1 MSSSIWGAT
10 PEEWTQVTRWGI
22 TEDVLPVVSNPH
34 AVISPNSKMRDL
46 GKTPSRYNRDRKVVG
61 MPDWT
66 NNQST
71 DADVSRW
78 QRDTDLGIC
87 IQTRLVRAIDI
98 DIEDP
103 QAAQIVRDCVELV
116 AGDLPRRWRNDSGK
130 CLLAFKLEG
139 QYSKRIIRTERGIIE
154 FLANGQQ
161 FVGVGTHPKG
171 ERYQWAG
178 GIPDDVPYLTAMEFE
193 TVWAALIK
201 QFAVS
206 NTEVRSPVKPLA
218 QRQADDANDDVLR
231 FLESTGRVLSFDGQG
246 RAHITCPWVHEHT
259 SDSDE
264 NDTST
269 SYFPRGVG
277 GFEQGHFKC
286 LHAHCAERT
295 DGDFIEALGYGLDDF
310 AVIEADGEPL
320 PMPAFQRDRQGRIE
334 ATIGNMR
341 MALERSD
348 LTGLQVRYDTFK
360 AAIMIAPDA
369 TEDQWQPFADT
380 DYVTL
385 GERLERVG
393 FKSVPRQLLRD
404 VVASVATVAKF
415 DSAQL
420 WMDTLEWD
428 GVPRVERFWST
439 YFNVEDSPYTRSC
452 GLYTWTAM
460 AGRVIEPGCK
470 ADMVPILV
478 GGQGVGKS
486 TGVEAMS
493 PHKDFFTEISFAEKD
508 ADKSRRL
515 RGKLVAEIGEL
526 RGLHTKEM
534 EEIKSFIT
542 RTREEWVPKFF
553 EFLSHFDRRV
563 VFIGT
568 TNQEEFLADETGNR
582 RWLPL
587 RVGAVD
593 VMAIKADCLQLWAEA
608 AWLFTQSGVM
618 YAKAQMLANNEH
630 GAFTLTDPWD
640 EAIEQW
646 LNEDHD
652 MDTPGL
658 RNGDVPFTVGE
669 VLDRALGFI
678 TQKITRSDQMRVAKV
693 LARMGYVRTQFQRN
707 GHNTKGWKHA

>member
-10 PEEWTQVTRWGI
+10 PEEWSQVSGWGI
-22 TEDVLPVVSNPH
+22 AADLLPVVSNPN
-34 AVISPNSKMRDL
+34 AVISPLSKMRDM
-46 GKTPSRYNRDRKVVG
+46 GKTPSRYNRERKVAG
-61 MPDWT
+61 IPDWT
-66 NNQST
+66 NSYSN
-71 DADVSRW
+71 DNDIVRW
-78 QRDTDLGIC
+78 QRDSDLGIC

-103 QAAQIVRDCVELV
+103 AAARIVRDCVELV
-116 AGDLPRRWRNDSGK
+116 AGDLPVRWRADSGK

-171 ERYQWAG
+171 ERYQWEG
-178 GIPDDVPYLTAMEFE
+178 GIPDDVPYLTAAEFE
-193 TVWAALIK
+193 VVWAALVK
-201 QFAVS
+201 EFAVS
-206 NTEVRSPVKPLA
+206 NTEVRSPVKPMS
-218 QRQADDANDDVLR
+218 QRQADDADDDVLR

-286 LHAHCAERT
+286 LHAHCAERN
-295 DGDFIEALGYGLDDF
+295 DGDFLEAIGFVMEDF
-310 AVIEADGEPL
+310 AVIEADDEPKPL
-320 PMPAFQRDRQGRIE
+320 PSFARDRQGRIE

-348 LTGLQVRYDTFK
+348 MTGLAIRYDTFK
-360 AAIMIAPDA
+360 AGIMIAPDG
-369 TEDQWQPFADT
+369 TEDQWRAFADN
-380 DYVTL
+380 DYVTI

-404 VVASVATVAKF
+404 VVAAVAMEAKF

-420 WMDTLEWD
+420 WMSTLVWD

-439 YFNVEDSPYTRSC
+439 YFSVVDSGYTRSV
-452 GLYTWTAM
+452 GLYTWTAL
-460 AGRVIEPGCK
+460 AGRVLEPGCK

-493 PHKDFFTEISFAEKD
+493 PHKDFFTEISFTEKD

-553 EFLSHFDRRV
+553 EFLSSFDRRV
-563 VFIGT
+563 LFIGT

-582 RWLPL
+582 RWLPM
-587 RVGAVD
+587 RVGQVD
-593 VMAIKADCLQLWAEA
+593 RAGIDRDCLQLWAEA
-608 AWLFTQSGVM
+608 AWLFEQGGVQ
-618 YAKAQMLANNEH
+618 YAAAQKLANEEH
-630 GAFTLTDPWD
+630 DAFTMTDPWD
-640 EAIEQW
+640 DAVSQW
-646 LNEDHD
+646 LAEENNLDQ
-652 MDTPGL
+652 PGVK
-658 RNGDVPFTVGE
+658 NGDVVFTAPE
-669 VLDRALGFI
+669 VLESGLGFS
-678 TQKITRSDQMRVAKV
+678 TQKITTRELMRVAKI
-693 LARMGYVRTQFQRN
+693 LARFGYRKTQFMRN
-707 GHNTKGWKHA
+707 GRNTKGWKRA